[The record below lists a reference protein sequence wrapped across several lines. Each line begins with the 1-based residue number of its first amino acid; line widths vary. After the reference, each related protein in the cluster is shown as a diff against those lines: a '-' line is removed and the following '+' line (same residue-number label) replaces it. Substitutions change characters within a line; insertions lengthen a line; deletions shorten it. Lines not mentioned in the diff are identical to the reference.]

1 MFVLSGIKIVSKC
14 ALMEESK
21 KHKFIELN
29 TLIFTKG

>member
-1 MFVLSGIKIVSKC
+1 MFVLNGIKIVLEC

-21 KHKFIELN
+21 KHKLIELN